1 MKFMLYVPWD
11 SCFWLNIFLLSN
23 HCCDKWKIVFFLFPW
38 QSLLGKQILSSQSW
52 GLSIQTTV
60 PLKNWIQTYKDYS
73 KNCCKSVSSISK
85 DWDPKNGIKMQQKLV
100 FEFLLPLVIYLSGF
114 HLLNVSYFSQ
124 NFVMTSLDILF
135 SGTPWRNYIKW

>member
-1 MKFMLYVPWD
+1 MPYD
-11 SCFWLNIFLLSN
+11 NIKSHTKNEGFK
-23 HCCDKWKIVFFLFPW
+23 HIK
-38 QSLLGKQILSSQSW
+38 
-52 GLSIQTTV
+52 TT
-60 PLKNWIQTYKDYS
+60 Q

-85 DWDPKNGIKMQQKLV
+85 DSDPRNGIKMQQKLV

-135 SGTPWRNYIKW
+135 SGPS